1 MKVFR
6 VLLTGLA
13 MVIVAGTIAG
23 ASPHVVSAFS
33 DPQVSESPEP
43 SESPSPEPS
52 DVPDEEE
59 GTGSKQGP
67 DFSACAGLT
76 GLENAICRHEALLV
90 LKPDNFGLQNSLTHL
105 QTNLAKKLEK
115 AAAREALKQSGESH
129 GKSGESH
136 GKSGESHGKSGESHG
151 HS

>member
-6 VLLTGLA
+6 VLLAGLA

-23 ASPHVVSAFS
+23 ASPHVVSALS
-33 DPQVSESPEP
+33 DLQASASPEPSESPSPEP

-67 DFSACAGLT
+67 DFSACLGLT

-105 QTNLAKKLEK
+105 QANLAKKLEK
-115 AAAREALKQSGESH
+115 AAAKEALTQ
-129 GKSGESH
+129 
-136 GKSGESHGKSGESHG
+136 SGESHGKSGESHG